1 MIESLGMVGKR
12 TFTLF
17 AATRNR
23 RNSGL
28 LFDSSNEKS
37 SMIGTMLT
45 FQITGNGL
53 LNRPIK
59 SKKTWISPVYMS
71 PIYMFHPDL
80 RLPASVVLLS
90 KGMDE
95 SVDGYSAFDGM
106 TEAGRTLADLL
117 TKNGLDHLCIGGLAT
132 DYCVRAT
139 VLDALGR
146 GLTVTV
152 LLDGIAGVNLQPDD
166 ADPAID
172 EMRQVGARVLRVD
185 ELKVQ

>member
-1 MIESLGMVGKR
+1 
-12 TFTLF
+12 
-17 AATRNR
+17 
-23 RNSGL
+23 
-28 LFDSSNEKS
+28 
-37 SMIGTMLT
+37 
-45 FQITGNGL
+45 
-53 LNRPIK
+53 
-59 SKKTWISPVYMS
+59 
-71 PIYMFHPDL
+71 MFHPDL

-90 KGMDE
+90 KGIVK

-106 TEAGRTLADLL
+106 TEAGRTLTDLL
-117 TKNGLDHLCIGGLAT
+117 TENGIDHLCIGGLAT

-172 EMRQVGARVLRVD
+172 EMRQVGASVLRVD